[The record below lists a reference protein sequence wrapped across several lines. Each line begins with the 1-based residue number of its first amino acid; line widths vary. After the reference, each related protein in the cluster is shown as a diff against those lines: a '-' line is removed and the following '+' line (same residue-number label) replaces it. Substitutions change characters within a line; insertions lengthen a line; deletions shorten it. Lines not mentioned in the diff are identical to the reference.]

1 MSILKKNGC
10 NQLFPLHC
18 VANYPAENDELYL
31 NKIQILS
38 KKLDCEVGYSDHSI
52 GIFAPI
58 VAASMGA
65 SIIEKHFTTNKK
77 LPGGD
82 NEISIDENE
91 LKEMIEGI
99 RKISKIKG
107 IYRDDFSKAEKK
119 TKKLISRKFFSKS
132 LIKKGEQLDI
142 EKIVFLRTDSD
153 VKDAFSGSELDL
165 ILKSKSNLDILP
177 YKMIKKKDLCQI

>member
-1 MSILKKNGC
+1 
-10 NQLFPLHC
+10 
-18 VANYPAENDELYL
+18 
-31 NKIQILS
+31 
-38 KKLDCEVGYSDHSI
+38 
-52 GIFAPI
+52 
-58 VAASMGA
+58 MGA